1 MNAAQGGMAPPN
13 LTRGY
18 RFARWLR
25 SLWGLNLA
33 LGVISVS
40 TLAFLWQFAEPLG
53 IPGLKDVPPPSAV
66 VVAATDLLVS
76 EQYWTGWL
84 KSFQRIGIGFLIA
97 QFIGIPLGLAMAIS
111 RGAFGTIFPII
122 EILRPIPPVAWI
134 PISIVFW
141 PTREQSVIFIVFLG
155 AFWIVLL
162 NTIGGASN
170 IDSALQAGRSVARL
184 PAARPVLEDHLAGDN
199 PFHRHRHGSRNG
211 DFLGNGRC
219 LGDDRGR
226 HRARLSAVAVVPDK
240 RDLSRHR
247 VHGVNRHRRLLFQ
260 RPHPHA
266 GRLRGALAAAS
277 LGVGI
282 RVLSGKRH
290 RQSGIPHER

>member
-1 MNAAQGGMAPPN
+1 MNAAQGGTAPPN

-18 RFARWLR
+18 RFARWLK

-40 TLAFLWQFAEPLG
+40 TLALLWQFANPLG

-76 EQYWTGWL
+76 EQYWTGWI
-84 KSFQRIGIGFLIA
+84 KSFQRIGIGFVIA

-170 IDSALQAGRSVARL
+170 IDSAYKRAALSLGSQPRDLFWKIIL
-184 PAARPVLEDHLAGDN
+184 PATIPSIVTGMAVGMGISWEMVVASEMIAGDT
-199 PFHRHRHGSRNG
+199 G
-211 DFLGNGRC
+211 LGYLLWQSFQINAISHVIVCMVSIGIAGYFSSGLIRM
-219 LGDDRGR
+219 LGGF
-226 HRARLSAVAVVPDK
+226 AAPWQRL
-240 RDLSRHR
+240 H
-247 VHGVNRHRRLLFQ
+247 
-260 RPHPHA
+260 
-266 GRLRGALAAAS
+266 
-277 LGVGI
+277 
-282 RVLSGKRH
+282 
-290 RQSGIPHER
+290 

>member
-1 MNAAQGGMAPPN
+1 MNAAQGGTAPPT

-40 TLAFLWQFAEPLG
+40 TLAILWQFAGPLG

-84 KSFQRIGIGFLIA
+84 KSFQRIGIGFVIA

-170 IDSALQAGRSVARL
+170 IDSAYKRAALSLGSQPRDLFWKIIL
-184 PAARPVLEDHLAGDN
+184 PATIPSIVTGMAVGMGISWEMVVASEMIAGDT
-199 PFHRHRHGSRNG
+199 G
-211 DFLGNGRC
+211 LGYLLWQSFQINAISHVIVCMVSIGIAGYFSSGLIRM
-219 LGDDRGR
+219 LGGF
-226 HRARLSAVAVVPDK
+226 AAPWQRL
-240 RDLSRHR
+240 H
-247 VHGVNRHRRLLFQ
+247 
-260 RPHPHA
+260 
-266 GRLRGALAAAS
+266 
-277 LGVGI
+277 
-282 RVLSGKRH
+282 
-290 RQSGIPHER
+290 

>member
-1 MNAAQGGMAPPN
+1 MHAAQGGTAPPN

-18 RFARWLR
+18 RFARWLK

-40 TLAFLWQFAEPLG
+40 TLALMWQFAGPLG

-84 KSFQRIGIGFLIA
+84 KSFQRIGIGFVIA
-97 QFIGIPLGLAMAIS
+97 QLIGIPLGLAMAIS

-170 IDSALQAGRSVARL
+170 IDSAYKRAALSLGSQPRDLFWKIIL
-184 PAARPVLEDHLAGDN
+184 PATIPSIVTGMAVGMGISWEMVVASEMIAGDT
-199 PFHRHRHGSRNG
+199 G
-211 DFLGNGRC
+211 LGYLLWQSFQINAISHVIVCMVSIGIAGYFSSGLIRM
-219 LGDDRGR
+219 LGGF
-226 HRARLSAVAVVPDK
+226 AAPWQRL
-240 RDLSRHR
+240 H
-247 VHGVNRHRRLLFQ
+247 
-260 RPHPHA
+260 
-266 GRLRGALAAAS
+266 
-277 LGVGI
+277 
-282 RVLSGKRH
+282 
-290 RQSGIPHER
+290 